1 MQFGALCSLTK
12 NTTAKEAVEAK
23 LILFMALGATKGSS
37 KERFVKRCA
46 ECTLFYIVLDDAL
59 HGLLNDAEG
68 YIAAAKDI
76 ASHVCSVSTRYI
88 ANIKATP
95 PSQAHMLHAQ
105 LQCCLNC
112 AYCRSSALGH
122 SHL

>member
-59 HGLLNDAEG
+59 HGLLKDAKG
-68 YIAAAKDI
+68 YIAVKDI
-76 ASHVCSVSTRYI
+76 VPRVCSVSTRYI

-105 LQCCLNC
+105 L
-112 AYCRSSALGH
+112 
-122 SHL
+122 